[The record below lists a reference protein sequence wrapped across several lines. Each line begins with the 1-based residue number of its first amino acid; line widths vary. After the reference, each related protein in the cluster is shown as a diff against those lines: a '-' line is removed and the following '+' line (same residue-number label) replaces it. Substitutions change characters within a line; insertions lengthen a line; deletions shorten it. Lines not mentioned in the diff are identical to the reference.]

1 MSNQLT
7 GINKLFRVKF
17 WAATMLNKNDVLIQ
31 ITAFFWLVQKL
42 LSWKLWVTERTI
54 PIVPCFDILE
64 NTPGFIHWFLLG
76 ASIFLL
82 LYLLIWPNEKSLQIV
97 LIILEIASC
106 TLDQNRWQPWE
117 YQYLFILFIVVI
129 NKNKQ
134 VLPVFL
140 FVMACIYFYSGFYK
154 FNSHFLPQIWDKM
167 ILKDFLK
174 LDKSIRHISVLY
186 YSGFII
192 PIVELLGGLG
202 LMIKK
207 YRKATA
213 LLLIGMHSIILIIL
227 GPWGLQYNQIIWP
240 WNVAMIIFLLY
251 IIYHE
256 SSIPFKWVI
265 LFNGWNK
272 LVFISW
278 LVLPILCIW
287 GWWDNFLS
295 ANVYSGSTP
304 NIFIC
309 VNDSSKL
316 KFPSGYYLKNETP
329 KICAGKITISLQKWA
344 MAEINVPVIP
354 QLRVY
359 KKIEADFLKKHPN
372 VGAVFVYVY

>member
-1 MSNQLT
+1 MNNQLT

-31 ITAFFWLVQKL
+31 ITAFFWLIQKL

-54 PIVPCFDILE
+54 PIVPCFDLLE

-213 LLLIGMHSIILIIL
+213 LLLICMHSIILIIL

-316 KFPSGYYLKNETP
+316 KFPSGYYLKNKSP